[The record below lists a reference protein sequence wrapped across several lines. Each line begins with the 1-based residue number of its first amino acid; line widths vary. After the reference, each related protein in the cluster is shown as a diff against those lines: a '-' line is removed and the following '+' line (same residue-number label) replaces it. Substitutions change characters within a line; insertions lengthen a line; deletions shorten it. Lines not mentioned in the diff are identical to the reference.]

1 MKRNDVKNYK
11 ENMDNM
17 SLEKLEQQVAR
28 NKRRMVGNGAVLGS
42 VAVGSLFVC
51 PPIAVVPLGIGVL
64 RIYWLNQNNKQLDR
78 QIDKQLTLTRK
89 K

>member
-1 MKRNDVKNYK
+1 MKRNDIGNYK

-17 SLEKLEQQVAR
+17 SLDELEQQLACK
-28 NKRRMVGNGAVLGS
+28 KRRMVGNGAVLGS
-42 VAVGSLFVC
+42 VTLGSLFVC
-51 PPIAVVPLGIGVL
+51 PPIAVIPLGMGIL